1 MNGFGK
7 IRLMAML
14 LVVAT
19 CRAVDGD
26 VQTSTPCSLSFYRYL
41 FNLPGEKIR
50 PNVPEGT
57 YVFGK
62 RVGPPT
68 NGNQEGQASNVQPAV
83 LKPASSYEAPLYL
96 PPPLPSS
103 TTTTTTTTVR
113 PSTSAPAYIPPPQPA
128 VPYYPAEASN
138 EVQSVLLPA
147 KPACRH
153 PEHDGQRQ
161 RLAEAVNGALLPPY
175 RFESPNYQPQAT
187 FVEPRVVPSVQVVTD
202 NEIYA
207 APPTKPT
214 AAFTFRYPVPTPPP
228 QYLRPYVPPSAV
240 AHDDCERRV
249 RPVPLPTTVTTTTTT
264 TPPPPPPP
272 PTPEDAVVETRQN
285 EIAIAPKTA
294 GSIGCGAH
302 GSHVVPAA
310 STDYGVVAASYPSAG
325 YSYDKPASPLV
336 YPAPSS
342 IVPSAGYAYP
352 KPSPSF
358 EYQPVGVQPYAATRG
373 TSLFESEP
381 AKPSSDDGDLV
392 VLKV

>member
-68 NGNQEGQASNVQPAV
+68 NNNQEGQASNVQPAV
-83 LKPASSYEAPLYL
+83 LKPAPSYEAPLYL
-96 PPPLPSS
+96 PPPPPPPSS
-103 TTTTTTTTVR
+103 TSTTTTTTTVR
-113 PSTSAPAYIPPPQPA
+113 PSTSAPVYIPPPPPPPPQPA

-138 EVQSVLLPA
+138 EIQSVLPAA
-147 KPACRH
+147 KPACQH

-161 RLAEAVNGALLPPY
+161 RLVAAVNGALLPPY
-175 RFESPNYQPQAT
+175 RLESPSYQPQAT
-187 FVEPRVVPSVQVVTD
+187 FVAPRVVPSVQVVTD

-207 APPTKPT
+207 APSAKP
-214 AAFTFRYPVPTPPP
+214 TFRYPVPTPPS
-228 QYLRPYVPPSAV
+228 QYLRPYVPPSPV

-249 RPVPLPTTVTTTTTT
+249 RPVPIVTTTSTL
-264 TPPPPPPP
+264 PPPP
-272 PTPEDAVVETRQN
+272 PTPEDPVVETRQN
-285 EIAIAPKTA
+285 EIAIVPQTD
-294 GSIGCGAH
+294 CGAR
-302 GSHVVPAA
+302 GNHVVPAA
-310 STDYGVVAASYPSAG
+310 SADYGVVAAPHPSAG
-325 YSYDKPASPLV
+325 YSYDKPAVPLV
-336 YPAPSS
+336 YPAASS

-358 EYQPVGVQPYAATRG
+358 EYQPAGAHPYAATRG